1 MSQPELL
8 KRVVTFLDEQAIDYM
23 LTGSFASSLQGAPR
37 MTHDLDVVV
46 AMNVENVPALLNA
59 FPEPG
64 YYVSEPAVREA
75 IEQGRMFNL
84 IEIDSGDTVYF
95 WMLTD
100 EPFDTSRFSR
110 KQIVDTQGLKLKV
123 PTPEDTIL
131 AKLRW
136 TMACGESEKHFTDAL
151 RVYELQ
157 VDDLELHYLDDWAKR
172 LGVDLLWQRLRANA
186 DPL

>member
-1 MSQPELL
+1 M
-8 KRVVTFLDEQAIDYM
+8 M
-23 LTGSFASSLQGAPR
+23 TGSFASSLQGTPR

-46 AMNVENVPALLNA
+46 AMNVENIPALLRA
-59 FPEPG
+59 FPEPS
-64 YYVSEPAVREA
+64 YYISEPAVREA
-75 IEQGRMFNL
+75 IEQSRMFNL
-84 IEIDSGDTVYF
+84 IEIDSGDKVDF

-100 EPFDTSRFSR
+100 EPFDASRFSR
-110 KQIVDTQGLKLKV
+110 KQIVDAQGLRLKV

-136 TMACGESEKHFTDAL
+136 TLDCGESEKHFTDAL

-157 VDDLELHYLDDWAKR
+157 NNDLDFPYLNDWAKR
-172 LGVDLLWQRLRANA
+172 LGVNRLWQRLRGDA